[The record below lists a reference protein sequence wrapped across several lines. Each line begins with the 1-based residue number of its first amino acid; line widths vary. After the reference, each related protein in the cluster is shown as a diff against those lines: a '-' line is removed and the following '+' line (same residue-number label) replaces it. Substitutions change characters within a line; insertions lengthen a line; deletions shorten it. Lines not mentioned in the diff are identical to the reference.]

1 MLKVIKRVLRLSG
14 DLSKRIYA
22 SFVFSFIDS
31 IVAMFP
37 VGAVFYTLTKI
48 QNNKAFAGNDW
59 LVLFGILI
67 ISLVVRIVFKYL
79 VYSFQS
85 TAGFEFVSR
94 ERITLGDKLRNVGMG
109 FFHERNMG
117 DITTTVTTDLN
128 FLENYSM
135 HLLDRVTTGMVNM
148 VVTSIFILMFDWRLG
163 VIFILGVL
171 CSFLIYGR
179 MQEKGEELTAKQ
191 RQVQAASVEATL
203 EYVQG
208 ISVIKSFNMA
218 EKNLSGIEKAY
229 EKSMDASYALE
240 RDFAPMNV
248 AYSMVFRVAACAIIL
263 VSQIFALGG
272 ELDFSSLAVILI
284 ASFSIFNSVEVM
296 GQMTA
301 MIRSMEAS
309 LDRVERIK
317 GEKNI
322 DDGGGDISLKSY
334 DIVFDHV
341 SFSYEQGTK
350 ILDDVSFTI
359 PQGGMTAIVGP
370 SGGGK
375 TTITRLISRFW
386 DIQGGSITIGGK
398 DVREF
403 TSDSLLKNMSM
414 VFQNVYLFQDTI
426 ENNIKFGRPDA
437 TREEVEAA
445 AKRACCHEFIMAL
458 PDGYDTVVGEAGG
471 TLSGGERQRISI
483 ARALLKD
490 APIVILDEATASVD
504 PENEKE
510 LQEAIDALTQ
520 NKTIIM
526 IAHRLKTVRH
536 ANQIL
541 VLDNG
546 HIVQQGTHEELAGEP
561 GLYYDFLN
569 ARKEAVGWK
578 VSR

>member
-31 IVAMFP
+31 IMAMFP

-67 ISLVVRIVFKYL
+67 ISLVVRMVFKYL

-135 HLLDRVTTGMVNM
+135 HILDRVTTGMVNM
-148 VVTSIFILMFDWRLG
+148 VVISIFILMFDWRIG

-229 EKSMDASYALE
+229 EKSMEASYALE

-301 MIRSMEAS
+301 
-309 LDRVERIK
+309 
-317 GEKNI
+317 
-322 DDGGGDISLKSY
+322 
-334 DIVFDHV
+334 
-341 SFSYEQGTK
+341 
-350 ILDDVSFTI
+350 
-359 PQGGMTAIVGP
+359 IVGP

-414 VFQNVYLFQDTI
+414 VFQNVYLFKDTI
-426 ENNIKFGRPDA
+426 ENNIKFGCPEA
-437 TREEVEAA
+437 SHEQVVEAA
-445 AKRACCHEFIMAL
+445 KKARCHDFISLL
-458 PDGYDTVVGEAGG
+458 PEGYNAMIGEGG
-471 TLSGGERQRISI
+471 STLSGGEKQRISI
-483 ARALLKD
+483 ARAMLKN
-490 APIVILDEATASVD
+490 APVVLLDEATASVD
-504 PENEKE
+504 PENEVY
-510 LQEAIDALTQ
+510 LQQAISTLVKD
-520 NKTIIM
+520 KTLIV
-526 IAHRLKTVRH
+526 IAHRLSTIRD
-536 ANQIL
+536 AEQIL
-541 VLDNG
+541 VIDNG
-546 HIVQQGTHEELAGEP
+546 KLVQHGKHDELVLQEGI
-561 GLYYDFLN
+561 YQKYWNIRQN
-569 ARKEAVGWK
+569 AKAWK
-578 VSR
+578 VAQ